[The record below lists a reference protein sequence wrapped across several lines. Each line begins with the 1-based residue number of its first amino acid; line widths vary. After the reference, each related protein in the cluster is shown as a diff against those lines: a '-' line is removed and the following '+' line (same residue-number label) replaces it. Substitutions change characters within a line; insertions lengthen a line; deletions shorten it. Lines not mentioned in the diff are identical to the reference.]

1 MKRRSDPAY
10 RPLKAGRKLIAEAGR
25 FITKCEM
32 VCGMV
37 MIFEKGAGVDVG
49 LVRERRIALAGRT
62 ALFLPDAVSAKRLS
76 AVFLINV

>member
-1 MKRRSDPAY
+1 
-10 RPLKAGRKLIAEAGR
+10 
-25 FITKCEM
+25 
-32 VCGMV
+32 